1 MLRALSFVLLCSGS
15 AMLAL
20 IALGHRR
27 TGLATRKKTR
37 GLEQIQA
44 EIARLEQ
51 EAKAI
56 RDAEVGDV
64 VAKMKVAIKHYGLTA
79 ADLGLAPKSVAK
91 GPKATTNAGKRG
103 APKGKASKTARPIKY
118 RDDAGNTWVGHG
130 KRPKWFVDALAAG
143 KTAED
148 LLVK

>member
-1 MLRALSFVLLCSGS
+1 
-15 AMLAL
+15 MLAL
-20 IALGHRR
+20 VAFRQRR

-37 GLEQIQA
+37 SLEQIQA

-79 ADLGLAPKSVAK
+79 ADLGLAPKPGARA
-91 GPKATTNAGKRG
+91 PKATAKAGKRG
-103 APKGKASKTARPIKY
+103 ALKRKASKTARPIKY

>member
-1 MLRALSFVLLCSGS
+1 MLELVAFGQ
-15 AMLAL
+15 
-20 IALGHRR
+20 RR
-27 TGLATRKKTR
+27 IGLATRKKTR
-37 GLEQIQA
+37 SLEQIQA

-64 VAKMKVAIKHYGLTA
+64 VAKVKVAIKHYGLTA

-91 GPKATTNAGKRG
+91 GPKATTKAGKRG
-103 APKGKASKTARPIKY
+103 APRGNASKTARPIKY

-130 KRPKWFVDALAAG
+130 KRPKWFVDALAGG